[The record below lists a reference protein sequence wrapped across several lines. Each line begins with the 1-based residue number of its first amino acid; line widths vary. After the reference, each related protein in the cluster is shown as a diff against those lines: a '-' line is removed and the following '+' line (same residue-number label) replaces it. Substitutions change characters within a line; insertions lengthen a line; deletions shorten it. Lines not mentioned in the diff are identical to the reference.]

1 MKGIVKMIK
10 NFITPDQIKA
20 AAKSMIQSAIDF
32 KSTVPLNVDEGEE
45 QVTAIFYEVEGLV
58 YFTVAVLDAD
68 NKIVRF
74 EQVKPL
80 DELIENLVNKL

>member
-58 YFTVAVLDAD
+58 YFAVAVLDAD